1 MSPTSGAAAGV
12 PLPPS
17 VRRRLEALW
26 ANHDKHVRSTTLERL
41 RLMRLA
47 DDEVRGR
54 PQPRQ
59 LAIGLAYLLNRI
71 STPVAPGDLLL
82 GRIAEEVPDEA
93 GGALF
98 QRTVEQWHGRGV
110 PPWMRDAVL
119 VK

>member
-82 GRIAEEVPDEA
+82 GRIAD
-93 GGALF
+93 G
-98 QRTVEQWHGRGV
+98 QRVRR
-110 PPWMRDAVL
+110 PCAMRNL
-119 VK
+119 QH